1 MDGPDGPWPGRVAW
15 APPVGA
21 SPPRPLLFNQPLFLF
36 AFLPAVLALY
46 ALATVSTRALGG
58 ERLGQLPRNL
68 VLLIAS
74 LAFYFYGEQWLV
86 LAMLASIAG
95 NYALGLGIGAAR
107 DSGSPGRA
115 RVFVGLG
122 LLLNL
127 GLLGYYK
134 YANFLVGSFV
144 DGWAEIALPIGISF
158 YTFQAL
164 SYLIDVQRGDAAA
177 QRDPFAFALYIA
189 LFPQLIAGPIVR
201 YRDLAAQL
209 VERRVDVELFGSG
222 VRRFVIGLAK
232 KVLIADQVAWGAD
245 QVYAYDASE
254 LSMGLAWVGLLA
266 YTLQIYFDFSGY
278 SDMAIGLGR
287 MLGFRFRENFRWPYA
302 SRSITEF
309 WRRWHI
315 SLSSWFRDYLYIPLG
330 GNRKGPAR
338 TYANLVIVFLLC
350 GLWHGDAWA
359 FVAWGAFHGLFLVLE
374 RRGLRARVEALGPLI
389 AWGYTVLVVMLGWN
403 LFRSEE
409 LIPAGQRYLAL
420 VGGGEAFDAA
430 YRFGRLMQPSFV
442 LALVSGCLL
451 SFPWLAWIAAR
462 RDRDLEVGAH
472 RGAWAIADALGTVGL
487 VLLWVAALAFS
498 AASTY
503 SPFIYFRF

>member
-1 MDGPDGPWPGRVAW
+1 M
-15 APPVGA
+15 
-21 SPPRPLLFNQPLFLF
+21 LFNQPFFLF

-46 ALATVSTRALGG
+46 ALATAGARVFAGG
-58 ERLGQLPRNL
+58 RPASQLPRNL
-68 VLLIAS
+68 VLLLAS
-74 LAFYFYGEQWLV
+74 LGFYFFGEQWLV

-95 NYALGLGIGAAR
+95 NYLLGLGIGAAR
-107 DSGSPGRA
+107 ASGAAGRS
-115 RVFVGLG
+115 RLYVGLG

-127 GLLGYYK
+127 GLLGYFK

-144 DGWAEIALPIGISF
+144 EGWVAIALPIGISF

-164 SYLIDVQRGDAAA
+164 SYLIDVHRGDAAA

-209 VERRVDVELFGSG
+209 IERRVTPELFGSG

-245 QVYAYDASE
+245 QVYAYDAGE
-254 LSMGLAWVGLLA
+254 LSCALAWAGLLA
-266 YTLQIYFDFSGY
+266 YTIQIYFDFSGY

-330 GNRKGPAR
+330 GNRKGPGR

-374 RRGLRARVEALGPLI
+374 RRGLREWVERLGSVG
-389 AWGYTVLVVMLGWN
+389 AWVYTVLVVMLGWN

-409 LIPAGQRYLAL
+409 LIPAAQRYLAL
-420 VGGGEAFDAA
+420 IGGGDAVDAA
-430 YRFGRLMQPSFV
+430 YRLGRLLQPSFV
-442 LALVSGCLL
+442 IALVAGCVL
-451 SFPWLAWIAAR
+451 SFPWLSWIAAR
-462 RDRDLEVGAH
+462 RERDLAAQANAALWRV
-472 RGAWAIADALGTVGL
+472 ADVLGTAGV
-487 VLLWVAALAFS
+487 VLLWIAALAFS